1 MVNYFRSRLHPR
13 PRPRYRPHPRPQ
25 PQPQPQPH
33 NQIRVLWTD
42 EQCEYLLDQR
52 MYRNVEFWNLS
63 HNNRNEFWSSIA
75 EKIND
80 CFGTNFDWRQVKT
93 KWKNLLQDY
102 LVSLCL
108 NIRNMSIFL
117 TCIALYILMF
127 NVFRIKF
134 RID

>member
-1 MVNYFRSRLHPR
+1 
-13 PRPRYRPHPRPQ
+13 
-25 PQPQPQPH
+25 
-33 NQIRVLWTD
+33 
-42 EQCEYLLDQR
+42 

-63 HNNRNEFWSSIA
+63 RNNRNEFWNSIA

-108 NIRNMSIFL
+108 NIRNTSIF
-117 TCIALYILMF
+117 
-127 NVFRIKF
+127 
-134 RID
+134 